1 MSLPTIDSNYLVQF
15 LTGLLNTPSPSGF
28 TAEAV
33 AYTEKALGAFPRLS
47 VERTSKGALL
57 ATLAGK
63 KTDAPRAISAH
74 VDTLGAMVKE
84 IKSNGRLQLTTIGGS
99 LWNSLEAEGCTI
111 FTSAGKRVRGSLL
124 PNKASTHVYGK
135 DVFQTPR
142 DDDKVEVRLDERT
155 TSAEETFALG
165 INVGDYVAFDPRVEV
180 TNGFVRSRYLDDK
193 ACVACMAA
201 AVKAICD
208 AGLTPA
214 QKAYFYAS
222 TYEEVGHGGSSG
234 IPDDAAEIVVAD
246 MAAVGQG
253 QNSDEFH
260 TTVCVK
266 DSSGPYDH
274 DLSNRLRQ
282 IAEKYQ
288 IPYKVD
294 IYTYYG
300 SDGSTYWRAG
310 GHGLVALIGPGIDAS
325 HHYERAHIEGL
336 VATAQWI
343 AAYLL
348 EE

>member
-1 MSLPTIDSNYLVQF
+1 MSLPKIDSDYLVQF

-28 TAEAV
+28 TAQAV
-33 AYTEKALGAFPRLS
+33 TYTEKALGAIPRLS

-63 KTDAPRAISAH
+63 KEDAPRAISAH

-84 IKSNGRLQLTTIGGS
+84 IKPSGRLQLTTIGGS

-111 FTSAGKRVRGSLL
+111 FTSNGKCVRGSLL

-142 DDDKVEVRLDERT
+142 EDDKVEVRLDERT
-155 TSAEETFALG
+155 TSAEETLALG
-165 INVGDYVAFDPRVEV
+165 INVGDFVAFDPRVEI

-193 ACVACMAA
+193 ACVACMVAA
-201 AVKAICD
+201 AKAISD
-208 AGLTPA
+208 AGFTPA

-234 IPDDAAEIVVAD
+234 IPQDAAEIVVAD

-274 DLSNRLRQ
+274 NLSNRLRQ

-310 GHGLVALIGPGIDAS
+310 GHGAVALIGPGIDAS
-325 HHYERAHIEGL
+325 HHYERAHLEGL

>member
-1 MSLPTIDSNYLVQF
+1 MSLPKIDSDYLVQF

-28 TAEAV
+28 TAEAI
-33 AYTEKALGAFPRLS
+33 AYTEKALSAFPNLKLA
-47 VERTSKGALL
+47 RTTKGALL
-57 ATLAGK
+57 ATCQGK
-63 KTDAPRAISAH
+63 NSNAPRAISAH

-84 IKSNGRLQLTTIGGS
+84 IKASGRLQLTTIGGS

-111 FTSAGKRVRGSLL
+111 FTSSGKRVRGSLL

-135 DVFQTPR
+135 EVFQTPR
-142 DDDKVEVRLDERT
+142 EDDKVEVRLDERT
-155 TSAEETFALG
+155 ISDKETLALG
-165 INVGDYVAFDPRVEV
+165 INVGDFVAFDPRVEV
-180 TNGFVRSRYLDDK
+180 ANGFIRSRYLDDK
-193 ACVACMAA
+193 ACVACMVAA
-201 AVKAICD
+201 IKAISD
-208 AGLTPA
+208 AGLIPA
-214 QKAYFYAS
+214 QKAYLYTS
-222 TYEEVGHGGSSG
+222 TYEEVGHGGSNG
-234 IPDDAAEIVVAD
+234 IPNDTAEIVVAD

-274 DLSNRLRQ
+274 ILSNRLRF

-300 SDGSTYWRAG
+300 SDGTAYWRSG
-310 GHGLVALIGPGIDAS
+310 GQAVVGLIGPGIDAS
-325 HHYERAHIEGL
+325 HHYERAHMEGL
-336 VATAQWI
+336 IATAQWI